1 MKIAYAG
8 FDMLSPAIE
17 ALYENGCEIV
27 KIFSNKVDNVT
38 EFNTS
43 ITDFAQKHDIPIT
56 FDKITLDDLKQL
68 KESGVD
74 ALICA
79 AYYYRVP
86 ILQNFK
92 MINIHPSV
100 LPLGRGAWPTAY
112 AILNDIKHLGVTFH
126 KMEEGFDTGD
136 IILQKSF
143 EISSGETHKTLM
155 RKIHTLLPSMIKELL
170 ADFSA
175 LYDNAKKQEI
185 GEYWDCPDE
194 KDYVITSD
202 TPFEKAD
209 KILRAFYG
217 FFTVYKDG
225 NISYRLLNAKA
236 VKGDNSNEKFKIKDG
251 YIESEVFEW
260 L

>member
-8 FDMLSPAIE
+8 FDMLYPAIE
-17 ALYENGCEIV
+17 ALYKNGCEIV

-43 ITDFAQKHDIPIT
+43 ITDFAKKHDIPIT
-56 FDKITLDDLKQL
+56 YEKITLNDLTEL

-74 ALICA
+74 ALICG
-79 AYYYRVP
+79 AYYHRMP
-86 ILQNFK
+86 ILSGFK
-92 MINIHPSV
+92 MINIHPSL
-100 LPLGRGAWPTAY
+100 LPIGKGAWPTAY
-112 AILNDIKHLGVTFH
+112 AILNDIKLLGVTFH
-126 KMEEGFDTGD
+126 KMEERFDTGD

-143 EISSGETHKTLM
+143 EIADDETHKTLM

-170 ADFSA
+170 ADFST
-175 LYDNAKKQEI
+175 LYHNAKKQGV

-194 KDYVITSD
+194 KDYVITND
-202 TPFEKAD
+202 IPFEKAD

-217 FFTVYKDG
+217 FYTIYCDG
-225 NISYRLLNAKA
+225 KKSYRLLNAKA
-236 VKGDNSNEKFKIKDG
+236 VNGDNSNEKFKIKDG
-251 YIESEVFEW
+251 YIECEVFEW